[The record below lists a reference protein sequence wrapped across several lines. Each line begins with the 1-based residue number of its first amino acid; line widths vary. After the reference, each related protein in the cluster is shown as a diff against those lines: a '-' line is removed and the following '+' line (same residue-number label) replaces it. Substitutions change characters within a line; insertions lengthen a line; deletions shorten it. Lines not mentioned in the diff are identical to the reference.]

1 MIEETTK
8 LIQPREHK
16 AKVCIWSDLTVA
28 DIDRLED
35 AETPEQIKRLL
46 CELQHLDEPSLNPK
60 HAVLLDLYYYTLQF
74 ARQQVFNKEQTS
86 AFFSI
91 VKNTHTVCT
100 ETPFG
105 NVQQCFNYFREMV
118 LCHAVKRPPFSVDLF
133 KPAQVRSIT
142 EYVIN
147 TYFRH
152 YKLYKYVF
160 TPLVR
165 LDLSMK
171 YEGMPAT
178 PEPSEEELAA
188 GALSGDEDE
197 GAEKQDEPE
206 KSGEEG
212 AEGTQDAAQALSQEA
227 AQDDLESPAAS
238 ELRHLIRHHLSEELK
253 NLKLSVE
260 DQLKLSEN
268 SMNKLLESAEG
279 SGGGK
284 PGGRGSAKAKKK

>member
-1 MIEETTK
+1 
-8 LIQPREHK
+8 
-16 AKVCIWSDLTVA
+16 
-28 DIDRLED
+28 
-35 AETPEQIKRLL
+35 
-46 CELQHLDEPSLNPK
+46 
-60 HAVLLDLYYYTLQF
+60 VLLDLYFYSLQF
-74 ARQQVFNKEQTS
+74 ARQQAFNKEQTS

-118 LCHAVKRPPFSVDLF
+118 LCHAVKRPPFSIDLY

-165 LDLSMK
+165 LDLSMT
-171 YEGMPAT
+171 YEGMPPT
-178 PEPSEEELAA
+178 PEPSEADLA
-188 GALSGDEDE
+188 GASASGDEGDGE
-197 GAEKQDEPE
+197 EKQDEPE
-206 KSGEEG
+206 KQGEEG
-212 AEGTQDAAQALSQEA
+212 EEESTHQMH
-227 AQDDLESPAAS
+227 DDQNTENPAAS
-238 ELRHLIRHHLSEELK
+238 ELRQLIRHHLSEELK

-260 DQLKLSEN
+260 DQLKSSEN
-268 SMNKLLESAEG
+268 NMNKMLESAEG
-279 SGGGK
+279 TGGGK
-284 PGGRGSAKAKKK
+284 PRSAKGRKK